1 MCGIAGIYRF
11 DAKTV
16 DEKLLEGMGERLTHR
31 VPDGTGIYL
40 DQEMGLVHRRLKIID
55 LSDRAHQPMTDSQGS
70 LAISYNGEIYNYLEL
85 KKELQREGFSFRSE
99 SDTEVLL
106 AAYARWGVEC
116 VKKFNGMFAFALW
129 DRRERRLF
137 CARDR
142 LGVKPFYY
150 HCDSRHFAFASEIK
164 CLLPLPE
171 VSVEANRKLIGDYL
185 VLGLVDHTPETFF
198 AGIRKLEPGTRLIVD
213 SRGIRE
219 DRYWDIE
226 VNEEPE
232 GDSSLPHE
240 AESFREMLTDAIRLR
255 LRSDVP
261 VGSCLSGGIDSTSIV
276 CLIHSLISP
285 RYKKRLGEYQKTF
298 SAVSEIPVLDERPFI
313 RLVTAATGA
322 EEHFVFPVAGRFLE
336 ELNALLWHQEEPF
349 SSSSVY
355 AQWCVFR
362 RAAQAGVKVVL
373 DGQGADEQLCGYR
386 KFSYF
391 YLRHLFSRRAGGTLL
406 KESLFALANPSFFT
420 GIDLRHSLRY
430 FGPGQRL
437 GGISTIIRP
446 ESFPPGENQ
455 NAIGWNG
462 SLAQR
467 IVLDMA
473 RFSLP
478 SLLRYED
485 KNSMAFSIESRTPF
499 LDFRLV
505 EYLARLPLG
514 LKIRNGWTKYILRQA
529 IKGIIPEKI
538 RLRKDKLAFDT
549 PQDSWIRN
557 EWRHVFIRA
566 FTSDGLLPV
575 FLKRK
580 RLLEEFDAY
589 LRRRSWLSGHFFFR
603 SFILQKWAERFSTSS
618 L

>member
-1 MCGIAGIYRF
+1 
-11 DAKTV
+11 V
-16 DEKLLEGMGERLTHR
+16 DEKILERMGERLTHR
-31 VPDGTGIYL
+31 GPDGRGIYL
-40 DQEMGLVHRRLKIID
+40 DHELGLVHRRLKIID
-55 LSDRAHQPMTDSQGS
+55 LSDKAHQPMTDSEGR
-70 LAISYNGEIYNYLEL
+70 LAICYNGEIYNYLEL
-85 KKELQREGFSFRSE
+85 KGELQREGFSFRSE
-99 SDTEVLL
+99 SDTEVVL
-106 AAYARWGVEC
+106 AAYVRWGAEC

-129 DRRERRLF
+129 DRRKRRLF

-150 HCDSRHFAFASEIK
+150 HCDSRQFAFASEIK
-164 CLLPLPE
+164 CLLPLPDF
-171 VSVEANRKLIGDYL
+171 SVEPNRKLIGDYL
-185 VLGLVDHTPETFF
+185 VLGLVDHTPETCFT
-198 AGIRKLEPGTRLIVD
+198 GIRKLEPATRLIVD

-219 DRYWDIE
+219 DRYWDME
-226 VNEEPE
+226 VNEDPE
-232 GDSSLPHE
+232 GDSSPPHE

-261 VGSCLSGGIDSTSIV
+261 LGSCLSGGIDSTSIV

-285 RYKKRLGEYQKTF
+285 CHKGRLGEYQKTF
-298 SAVSEIPVLDERPFI
+298 SAVSEVPALDERPFI

-322 EEHFVFPVAGRFLE
+322 EEHFVFPVASRFLE
-336 ELNALLWHQEEPF
+336 ELDALLWHQEEPF

-362 RAAQAGVKVVL
+362 RAAQTGVKVVL

-391 YLRHLFSRRAGGTLL
+391 YLRHLFSWRAGGSFLR
-406 KESLFALANPSFFT
+406 ESLFALANLSFFT
-420 GIDLRHSLRY
+420 GVDFRHSLRY
-430 FGPGQRL
+430 FGLGRRL
-437 GGISTIIRP
+437 GGVFTILHP
-446 ESFPPGENQ
+446 EAFPPGEDQ
-455 NAIGWNG
+455 NVIGWNG
-462 SLAQR
+462 SLARR
-467 IVLDMA
+467 IMLDMA

-485 KNSMAFSIESRTPF
+485 KNSMAFSVESRTPY

-505 EYLARLPLG
+505 EYLACLPLS

-529 IKGIIPEKI
+529 MKGIIPEKV

-549 PQDSWIRN
+549 PQDFWIRN
-557 EWRHVFIRA
+557 EWRDAFIRA
-566 FTSDGLLPV
+566 FSSDGWLTV

-589 LRRRSWLSGHFFFR
+589 LRGKSWLSGSFFFR
-603 SFILQKWAERFSTSS
+603 TFILQKWAERFSISS